1 MVVYI
6 EQRGG
11 QVLME
16 RRIKQSDLMPG
27 GKYIEKL
34 VQTTDGTAV
43 EVDAYI
49 STAPADLLK

>member
-43 EVDAYI
+43 EADAYI